1 MAETT
6 VIETTAETVCED
18 DFCHHDVPADN
29 CRVKCAGCGHNCRHH
44 NGGMCGQ
51 PGECPCRGFD
61 TMNRSVPNFENLE
74 PDEIPTYTVAAAIEW
89 MKRPENDARIKSMVE
104 RAQQAEKTFVQA
116 ADREIGKVGRLL
128 IDMGTS
134 DDILEDFT
142 ASFLSSIT
150 GIGR

>member
-6 VIETTAETVCED
+6 VIETTAETVSEETETI
-18 DFCHHDVPADN
+18 PIEELEADE
-29 CRVKCAGCGHNCRHH
+29 V
-44 NGGMCGQ
+44 
-51 PGECPCRGFD
+51 
-61 TMNRSVPNFENLE
+61 
-74 PDEIPTYTVAAAIEW
+74 PTYTVAMAIEW
-89 MKRPENDARIKSMVE
+89 MKRPENDARIRSMVE